1 MSVKANSFHDVSTQ
15 NADEGIEKKMD
26 ALDVLLKTQMAP
38 TPSSG
43 LETYAGPWTKKQIT
57 HLVKRTMFGAKK
69 SDVDFFLTKS
79 LTQAVDILISPQ
91 ITEPAPPLNNYTP
104 AYGAADP
111 DVPAGQTWVNANWSN
126 LEFYRNS
133 SMNNWWHS
141 LMFLQSQSIVEK
153 MTLFFHN
160 LLVTSFEAVE
170 RARWLYVNIK
180 TYRAN
185 CLGNYK
191 NLIKKATLDPQ
202 MLRYLNGHYNTKTS
216 PDENYARELQEL
228 FTLGVGAGYSETD
241 VQQAAKILTGFRTS
255 STSVPP
261 VDVYQFDASKHDT
274 GSKTF
279 SDFYGNKIIPGGN
292 TEAAA
297 LTELDSLINM
307 IFERIETPRFICREI
322 YRFFVHYN
330 IDSTIENNI
339 IIPLAEIF
347 KQNNFE
353 IVPVLKTLF
362 KSQHFFDVLSNGG
375 MIKSPVDYLVGMC
388 REFNMTIPPVAQVA
402 PHYEVFNKIRSE
414 AILQNQEIL
423 NPPNVAGWT
432 AYYQSPAFHRIWVN
446 ANILQKRN
454 KFSDRMVGNGYTVQ
468 GFVMK
473 FDLPVYVASYSNPG
487 NPTVLVQDIIDLF
500 FREDL
505 TASTKAYLKDFLLTG
520 QTNDDYWT
528 SAWTAYVADPT
539 NPTKLN
545 TVKTRLTNLFKYIMN
560 MPEYQ
565 LM

>member
-1 MSVKANSFHDVSTQ
+1 MSVEVNSFHSGEVTGTDVHS
-15 NADEGIEKKMD
+15 EKKMKD
-26 ALDVLLKTQMAP
+26 LENLLNFQMAP
-38 TPSSG
+38 TPNTG
-43 LETYAGPWTKKQIT
+43 LEAYTGAWTRKQVT
-57 HLVKRTMFGAKK
+57 HLLKRTMFGCKK
-69 SDVDFFLTKS
+69 SDVDFFMTKN
-79 LTQAVDILISPQ
+79 LTQSVDILISPQ
-91 ITEPAPPLNNYTP
+91 IADPEPPLNNYTA
-104 AYGAADP
+104 AYGVADP
-111 DVPAGQTWVNANWSN
+111 DVPSGQTWVNANWSSVEYN
-126 LEFYRNS
+126 RSVSL
-133 SMNNWWHS
+133 NNWWHK
-141 LMFLQSQSIVEK
+141 LMFTQSQSIVEK

-170 RARWLYVNIK
+170 RARWMYVNIK

-191 NLIKKATLDPQ
+191 SLLKKATLDPQ

-279 SDFYGNKIIPGGN
+279 SGFYGNQVIAGGS

-297 LTELDSLINM
+297 LGELDVLINM
-307 IFERIETPRFICREI
+307 IFAREETSKFICREI

-330 IDSTIENNI
+330 IDSTIETNI
-339 IIPLAEIF
+339 ITPLATIFRDNNYEI
-347 KQNNFE
+347 
-353 IVPVLKTLF
+353 IPVLKKLF

-375 MIKSPVDYLVGMC
+375 MIKSPVDYIVGMC
-388 REFNMTIPPVAQVA
+388 REFNMALPPVNQIA
-402 PHYEVFNKIRSE
+402 PYYEVFNKIRSE
-414 AILQNQEIL
+414 SILQNQEII

-432 AYYQSPAFHRIWVN
+432 SYYQAPAFHRIWVN
-446 ANILQKRN
+446 ANTLQKRN

-473 FDLPVYVASYSNPG
+473 FDLLAYTASLSNPG
-487 NPTVLVQDIIDLF
+487 NPNILVQDVISLM

-505 TASTKAYLKDFLLTG
+505 TTDAKAYLKDFLLTG

-528 SAWTAYVADPT
+528 SAWTAYVGDPT

-545 TVKTRLTNLFKYIMN
+545 TVKTRLTNLYKYIMN